1 MGLVFR
7 DDGLVAKQTFI
18 MQATQTHMGAHHDRG
33 SPEVRAQNRCLTQ
46 EHTENGRPGPRC
58 REQGAQ
64 AAVGG
69 LGSLQAGNGR
79 PGLRPREQGAQA
91 AVGGLGSLQA
101 GSKGQCGGRGPE
113 EARLDGSRLPQGGK
127 ATWGGKDE
135 TPAKLQDE
143 ANDTERAATAV
154 RRRASGKGD
163 SGCRGEPNRRGQ
175 RGRETSAT

>member
-58 REQGAQ
+58 
-64 AAVGG
+64 
-69 LGSLQAGNGR
+69 
-79 PGLRPREQGAQA
+79 REQGAQA